1 MGALGVGS
9 LNLVRQAHEPQT
21 EVRVIALG
29 WPIAVLAE
37 FEHYCGRLEAGV
49 DQHRVR
55 VRRKLNI
62 LNCHAHEE
70 ERQVLNLAETAGV
83 VLIAI
88 WVEALAHDMDIG
100 LMDVIGSDEVHLEGK
115 LEEELVLSCED
126 LLLRESSMRDLLGND
141 FGVKRVNVFVL

>member
-1 MGALGVGS
+1 MGALGVRS

-21 EVRVIALG
+21 EVRVVALG

-37 FEHYCGRLEAGV
+37 FEHDCCRLEAGV

-62 LNCHAHEE
+62 LYCHAHKE
-70 ERQVLNLAETAGV
+70 ERQVLYFAETAGV
-83 VLIAI
+83 VPIAVWI
-88 WVEALAHDMDIG
+88 EALAHDMDIG

-126 LLLRESSMRDLLGND
+126 LLLSESSMRDLL
-141 FGVKRVNVFVL
+141 